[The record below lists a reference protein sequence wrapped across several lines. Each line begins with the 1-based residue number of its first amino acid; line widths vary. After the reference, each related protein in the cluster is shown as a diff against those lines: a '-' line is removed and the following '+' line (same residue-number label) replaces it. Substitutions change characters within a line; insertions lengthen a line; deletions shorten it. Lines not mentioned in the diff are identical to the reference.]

1 MKPKILITDDEVHV
15 ENILDQLETFAEV
28 IRSEDNREETLV
40 KAAQNVDLIIV
51 SCFTK
56 ITAAVLENAKSLKAV
71 LKYGVGVDNI
81 DMDAATQNNVLVVN
95 CPDYGSDT
103 IAEHAFALIICL
115 AKKLLKIDA
124 LMRQKGWLWPSAD
137 LLGTDLDGET
147 LGLIGFGRI
156 GRAMARKASGFGM
169 KIKIYD
175 PYVGPDLAREFQA
188 EFVSLET
195 LLKTS
200 DVVSI
205 HCILTPETKHLIAEA
220 ELKMMKKSAFL
231 IDVSRGAIIRET
243 ALLTALQENQ
253 IGGSGLDVFADE
265 PLKPNHPFFALDNVI
280 LTPHLAWY
288 TKQAQNRLEQETLQ
302 RTLEIFEG
310 RLPQNIKNPQV
321 LEKKEQPDAHTF

>member
-15 ENILDQLETFAEV
+15 ENILDQLEAVAEV

-253 IGGSGLDVFADE
+253 IGGAGLDVFADE